1 MKHLFIILLLALL
14 VLGGCGEE
22 RKFNVLYIYPDKENL
37 QNVISFE
44 DISSLESCR
53 QKANKFISEEGYR
66 NADYECGMSCRR
78 INDATGKYYIC
89 KETLR

>member
-1 MKHLFIILLLALL
+1 MKHLFIILILALL

-22 RKFNVLYIYPDKENL
+22 RKFNVLSIYPDKENL
-37 QNVISFE
+37 LNDISFE

-53 QKANKFISEEGYR
+53 QIASKFISEEGYR
-66 NADYECGMSCRR
+66 NADYECGMSCKR

>member
-14 VLGGCGEE
+14 VLGGCGDE
-22 RKFNVLYIYPDKENL
+22 RKFNVLSIYPDKKNL
-37 QNVISFE
+37 LNDISFE
-44 DISSLESCR
+44 DISTLESCG
-53 QKANKFISEEGYR
+53 QIASKFISEEGYR
-66 NADYECGMSCRR
+66 NADYECGMSCKR

>member
-53 QKANKFISEEGYR
+53 QKANKFISEEGYI
-66 NADYECGMSCRR
+66 NADYECGMSCKR